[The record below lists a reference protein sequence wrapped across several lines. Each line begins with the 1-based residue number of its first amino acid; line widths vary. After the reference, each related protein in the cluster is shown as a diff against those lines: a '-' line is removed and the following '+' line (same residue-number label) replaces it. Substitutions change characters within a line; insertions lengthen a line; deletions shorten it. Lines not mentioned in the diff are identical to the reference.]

1 MMDASCLAPSA
12 RFTRKLTRGFFP
24 ASAAVLLFLAS
35 LLLLA
40 PPVTAQDNDELQL
53 PVLGDASSSAFS
65 LQKEYQL
72 GRAWLM
78 IFRSQVEVVHDP
90 LLEDYVRDLTYRL
103 ATFSELKDRRLQTIV
118 VNNRTLN
125 AFAVPGGV
133 IGVHNGLFMEA
144 STEAQFASV
153 LTHELA
159 HLSQRHFA
167 RSVEAQKRNSI
178 PAMAGLLAGIL
189 LAATAG
195 GDAGMAAIT
204 ATQAATLQNQLR
216 YSRLH
221 EQEADRAGMQT
232 LARADMDPSA
242 AAAMFEQMQA
252 AARYAGTRPP
262 EFLLTHP
269 VTESRISD
277 ARNRARQYPRKM
289 YTDSTLYQLMRARVE
304 VSFFQNSKEAV
315 KHFQART
322 KQNSRYPDADQYG
335 LVLAL
340 TADGNYGAAQQH
352 LQPLLAAS
360 PNELAYLV
368 AQAELYLAS
377 GQYQEAINL
386 TQQRLALSPGNH
398 PLTMLLAEALLKANQ
413 PHKAEALLKEHS
425 RENPNDP
432 AVWYM
437 LAETH
442 GLAGNIVGVHQA
454 RAEYFVLNGI
464 LDKAIQQLQYAL
476 PMLKGD
482 HVTTAK
488 VQERIRQIQDLKRRL
503 EEL

>member
-1 MMDASCLAPSA
+1 MMDAICRAPSNLLKVPA
-12 RFTRKLTRGFFP
+12 RCKVNRRLVLP
-24 ASAAVLLFLAS
+24 AIA
-35 LLLLA
+35 LLLTVLA
-40 PPVTAQDNDELQL
+40 LPGRCQENNELQL

-78 IFRSQVEVVHDP
+78 IFRSQVEVIHDP
-90 LLEDYVRDLTYRL
+90 LIEDYVRDITYRL
-103 ATFSELKDRRLQTIV
+103 ATFSELKDRRLQTVV

-144 STEAQFASV
+144 QTEAQFASV
-153 LTHELA
+153 LAHELA

-178 PAMAGLLAGIL
+178 PAMAGLLAGVL

-195 GDAGMAAIT
+195 GDAGIAAIT

-232 LARADMDPSA
+232 LVRADMDPNA
-242 AAAMFEQMQA
+242 AAAMFEQMQV
-252 AARYAGTRPP
+252 AARFAGTRPP

-289 YTDSTLYQLMRARVE
+289 FTDNLLYQLIRARIE

-315 KHFQART
+315 KVFQSRT
-322 KQNSRYPDADQYG
+322 QQTHRHSDADQYG

-340 TADGNYGAAQQH
+340 TADGKYSEAEKH
-352 LQPLLAAS
+352 LQPLLTAS
-360 PNELAYLV
+360 PNELAYLI
-368 AQAELYLAS
+368 AQGELYLAS
-377 GQYQEAINL
+377 GQYQEAISL
-386 TQQRLALSPGNH
+386 AQHRLALAPGNH
-398 PLTMLLAEALLKANQ
+398 PLTMLLADALLKANQ
-413 PHKAEALLKEHS
+413 PHKADSLLKAHS
-425 RENPNDP
+425 QRYPNDP
-432 AVWYM
+432 AVWYL

-442 GLAGNIVGVHQA
+442 GLAGNIIGVHQA

-464 LDKAIQQLQYAL
+464 LDKAIQQLGYAL
-476 PMLKGD
+476 PLLQGD

-488 VQERIRQIQDLKRRL
+488 IQERIRQIQALKKSL